1 VVVGDVTS
9 TVLTTADGE
18 RLTARWWR
26 PRRLAGDDPSAAVVV
41 VHGFCGG
48 KDTPEVEML
57 ALRLATDGRAVL
69 TFDLRG
75 HHTSTGRCSLGLHE
89 RHDVDAA
96 VAAARDEAELV
107 VAVGSSL
114 GAVATL
120 DHLAD
125 AAPDDPRRA
134 DGAVLV
140 AAPARW
146 KMPLTSRGVMAVALT
161 QTWPG
166 RTFLAR
172 RAATRVEVRPVRPPQ
187 PVDRIRVVT
196 RPVALLHGLDDRYV
210 PPGAARTLYAAA
222 AEPRLLDLVPG
233 MGHGLGPA
241 AVAPVAAAVDW
252 VARAAAPDAL
262 ADEGAAER
270 AGT

>member
-1 VVVGDVTS
+1 MTGTF
-9 TVLTTADGE
+9 LTTADGE
-18 RLTARWWR
+18 RLAARWWR
-26 PRRLAGDDPSAAVVV
+26 PRRGAGDGGPLAAVVV

-48 KDTPEVEML
+48 KDTPEVELL
-57 ALRLATDGRAVL
+57 ALRLAADGRAVL

-75 HHTSTGRCSLGLHE
+75 HQASTGRCSLGLHE

-96 VAAARDEAELV
+96 VAAARDEADVV

-120 DHLAD
+120 DHLAG
-125 AAPDDPRRA
+125 AAPGDPRRA

-146 KMPLTSRGVMAVALT
+146 KMPLSSRGVMAVALT

-172 RAATRVEVRPVRPPQ
+172 RAATRVEVRPARPPQ
-187 PVDRIRVVT
+187 PIDRIRAVT

-210 PPGAARTLYAAA
+210 LPGAARTLHAAA
-222 AEPRLLDLVPG
+222 PEPRLLDLVPG
-233 MGHGLGPA
+233 MGHGLSPA
-241 AVAPVAAAVDW
+241 AVAPVAAAVGW
-252 VARAAAPDAL
+252 VRQAATPETL
-262 ADEGAAER
+262 AGEGAAEG